1 MASSEMVSSSNPEPE
16 RDAEESN
23 LNPNPVA
30 PPVAPVVCLMRFA
43 SDSAAGGFMG
53 SIFGYGVAG
62 CCTGVALS
70 FPGAPHA
77 MLQSCLTFGAFS
89 FVMEGLNKQQPASA
103 QCISSGQ
110 EITKSPKNVL
120 PPFTLHLPP
129 TLMEGFSS
137 FCRSLSKPWS
147 PIPR

>member
-53 SIFGYGVAG
+53 SIFGYGELYPLL
-62 CCTGVALS
+62 CS
-70 FPGAPHA
+70 
-77 MLQSCLTFGAFS
+77 SCLTLLLMDGFPCANTFAILSGVHSLVSCFLKRLRGKDDGMISLPSDTLS
-89 FVMEGLNKQQPASA
+89 FIDLLFEELNWYTCNCALQ
-103 QCISSGQ
+103 
-110 EITKSPKNVL
+110 L
-120 PPFTLHLPP
+120 
-129 TLMEGFSS
+129 LMQV
-137 FCRSLSKPWS
+137 
-147 PIPR
+147 